1 MHCIEGLMWHVC
13 SRNYEKAGVP
23 GFFLGGGRAGND
35 KLYWMDGKEKSED
48 VYVFVA
54 ERWVDN
60 NLN

>member
-23 GFFLGGGRAGND
+23 GFFWGVGGLVMISCTG
-35 KLYWMDGKEKSED
+35 WMVKEKSED